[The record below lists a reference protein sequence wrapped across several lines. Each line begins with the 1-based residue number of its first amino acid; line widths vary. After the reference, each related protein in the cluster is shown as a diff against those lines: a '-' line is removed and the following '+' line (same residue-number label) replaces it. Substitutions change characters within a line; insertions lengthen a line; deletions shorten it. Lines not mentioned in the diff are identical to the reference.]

1 MRINDS
7 DLENLI
13 KKTNIEPPAQWQTM
27 ALENLKK
34 SVTKENNRG
43 INNSNLNF
51 ISQFMTKRK
60 IAVLSLVGVSLLAVT
75 AVATFAIFYLQTPK
89 TTLTSKQILERIS
102 MNNPNFTLTQN
113 TIASTAESFNA
124 SDAASS
130 KLIAPGLPINSEF
143 NYYYS
148 KTTTT
153 RGPAFNS
160 CNYGID
166 QSEVLFV
173 PTYESFSYN
182 TDNANYS
189 KYIAYNS
196 DNSVNNYSLST
207 SNQAQDKYTYQNIIF
222 FGGSYAVR
230 TSGEYST
237 DVRPL
242 SVSAEPGVEEPM
254 LKNESSLSSSDS
266 VSSNE
271 ATTLPAEP
279 INYFGDS
286 AEVLRTETINGK
298 DYYVVQTSYEVNC
311 AGYININRWDNDT
324 AQDNKTMFTL
334 TYANTQDYQ
343 ILKTETYIN
352 SVSSDNLIEATETIN
367 QNADIDFESVSS
379 NFNFEFNVPIIDI
392 QIDNSTAVN
401 TYNPDDEVRKTM
413 DYIKAENI
421 SVVVPS
427 VSVINQYAYFN
438 YSTKDTFFVQTDSYY
453 TDRNFYPAGTLGDS
467 MFNAY
472 NGIAINYFNTPLA
485 LGTVSYSKDDTSYS
499 VNIYSSNDDEK
510 AILNSMLW
518 SDISNKSQTSTNIT
532 INGQSITANLYS
544 YEIDQPNILPY
555 MDIMPVDGGSNGC
568 VENCIRKQYVLIF
581 SYGNNKYALTE
592 SSFASGSVD
601 SIYDPAVDG
610 NFNGYNPVN
619 EDGLTK
625 INELVTNS
633 VKGTYITDPGVVEPA
648 RPL

>member
-7 DLENLI
+7 DIENLI
-13 KKTNIEPPAQWQTM
+13 QQTNIEPSAQWQTTT
-27 ALENLKK
+27 LENLKN
-34 SVTKENNRG
+34 SVTKKTNQG

-75 AVATFAIFYLQTPK
+75 AVATFAVFYLQTPK

-124 SDAASS
+124 GDVASS

-182 TDNANYS
+182 SDNANYS
-189 KYIAYNS
+189 KYVAYNS

-242 SVSAEPGVEEPM
+242 SVSAEPGIEEPM
-254 LKNESSLSSSDS
+254 LKNESSASSSDS

-271 ATTLPAEP
+271 STTLPVEP

-334 TYANTQDYQ
+334 TYADTQDYQ

-367 QNADIDFESVSS
+367 QNADIDFASVSS

-392 QIDNSTAVN
+392 QVDNSTAVN
-401 TYNPDDEVRKTM
+401 TYNPDDEIRKTM

-421 SVVVPS
+421 SVIVPS

-453 TDRNFYPAGTLGDS
+453 TDRNFYPAGELGDS

-472 NGIAINYFNTPLA
+472 NGIATNYFNTPLA

-555 MDIMPVDGGSNGC
+555 MDIMPVDGGVNGC
-568 VENCIRKQYVLIF
+568 IEDCIRKQYVLIF

-592 SSFASGSVD
+592 SSFVSGSVD
-601 SIYDPAVDG
+601 SVYDPATDG
-610 NFNGYNPVN
+610 NFNGYSSAN

-625 INELVTNS
+625 ISELVTNS
-633 VKGTYITDPGVVEPA
+633 VKGTYVTDPGVVEPA

>member
-13 KKTNIEPPAQWQTM
+13 QKTNIEPPAQWQTM

-189 KYIAYNS
+189 KYVAYNS

-242 SVSAEPGVEEPM
+242 SVSAEPGIEEPM
-254 LKNESSLSSSDS
+254 LKNESSASSSDS

-271 ATTLPAEP
+271 STTLPVEP

-334 TYANTQDYQ
+334 TYADTQDYQ

-421 SVVVPS
+421 SVIVPS

-518 SDISNKSQTSTNIT
+518 SDIRNKSQTSTNIT

-555 MDIMPVDGGSNGC
+555 MDIMPVDGGVNGC
-568 VENCIRKQYVLIF
+568 VEDCIRKQYVLIF
-581 SYGNNKYALTE
+581 SYGNNKYTLTE

-601 SIYDPAVDG
+601 SIYDPAADG
-610 NFNGYNPVN
+610 NFNGYSSAN

-625 INELVTNS
+625 ISELVTNS
-633 VKGTYITDPGVVEPA
+633 VKGTYVTDPGVVEPA